1 MLAVLAS
8 VLEPGM
14 AEGTKW
20 VLAILGMSI
29 DAVWYVIVAVALTTG
44 GILEKM
50 KQKQVLFHQITGA
63 TMLALAIWV
72 IIKQSQDY
80 F

>member
-1 MLAVLAS
+1 
-8 VLEPGM
+8 
-14 AEGTKW
+14 
-20 VLAILGMSI
+20 MSI

-50 KQKQVLFHQITGA
+50 KRKQVLFHQITGA

-72 IIKQSQDY
+72 IIKQYQDY